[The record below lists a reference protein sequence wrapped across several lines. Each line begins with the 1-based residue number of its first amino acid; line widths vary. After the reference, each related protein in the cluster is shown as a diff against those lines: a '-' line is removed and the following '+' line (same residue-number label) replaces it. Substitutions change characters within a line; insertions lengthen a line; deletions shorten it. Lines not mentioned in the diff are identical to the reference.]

1 MVDPESFEPHYPFW
15 GSLALHDDYVDGIAV
30 AFAQLR
36 ADGFQHS
43 QDIADR
49 AILIFHAHVDD
60 AAVIRDAVKGGM
72 HFDASLAELL
82 PMFQGKTT

>member
-1 MVDPESFEPHYPFW
+1 MVDSKNFEPHYPFW
-15 GSLALHDDYVDGIAV
+15 GSPALHDDHVDGIAV
-30 AFAQLR
+30 ALAQLR

-49 AILIFHAHVDD
+49 AVLIFYTHVDD
-60 AAVIRDAVKGGM
+60 AAVIGDAVKGGM

>member
-1 MVDPESFEPHYPFW
+1 M
-15 GSLALHDDYVDGIAV
+15 DGIPV
-30 AFAQLR
+30 ALAQLSTDR
-36 ADGFQHS
+36 FQHTEN
-43 QDIADR
+43 IADR